1 MHDAAEIRRALAI
14 LATLPGVVEIRA
26 PKARLNGSRPG
37 TAAGYFDNHDAAAQA
52 AAKLSG
58 NAPGVYITLN
68 PVNAAL
74 LARAANR
81 VDPRA
86 ERTTGDAEITA
97 RRWLLLDFDPDRPA
111 GISSNDTEHAAALD
125 RAAATRAWL
134 DSQGWPAP
142 VYADS
147 GNGAHLLYRIDLPND
162 ATNRDLLEAV
172 LKALAARFDDDLVKI
187 DTGVFNASRISKI
200 YGTTARKGDPLP
212 DRPHRIARILEAPET
227 PVPVDSELLRALIPA
242 PAPTAQP
249 FRASRPTVGRSSDF
263 FAQVND
269 RAMSSLAAWVP
280 ALLPAAVPHHDG
292 YRVRS
297 AALGRDLEEDL
308 SIIPTGIVDFG
319 LRDQGDPQD
328 GKRTPIDL
336 VIEHGRE
343 ADAKDAALWLCQQLG
358 LDPTTLGW
366 NAPRASASDRG
377 TDFATRGHARPRTTE
392 YLDNPSHPSSSSQS
406 ITYPFITETQPFIFI
421 TINKLDLRDPKG
433 ELPAESVAAAMLA
446 EELRGKLAFSN
457 EALTWHVFTGTHWH
471 PVGAKPVDDFITAVL
486 YDAAPDGFD
495 LKYLRAIQKLLGSG
509 LLPLC
514 SPADAPGAKIP
525 FKNGILDTATMEL
538 ARVTPD
544 NALTWS
550 LPYDYEPGAACPT
563 ITRWLADAVDG
574 DEQTLE
580 FLKAWLQAVLVGR
593 PDLQKFLHLLGP
605 GGTGKGTFIRLTTK
619 LVGERNRTITD
630 LRNLE
635 TNRFETAGL
644 YQKRLVAI
652 TDSGNYRGGVDVLK
666 ALTGQ
671 DPIRL
676 ERKHQQQSGTFTFGG
691 MVILASNEGLETTDL
706 TSGIERRRLTVEFNN
721 VATAEARAAWDAQG
735 GEEAVLHR
743 EIPGLVNWVLSLSRE
758 EVTARIMR
766 PPPRAVLSNLD
777 ALRFQNPI
785 ADWLLENTEPD
796 QEADPVKV
804 GVKQPLPVGG
814 FFHADDWLYPNYLDW
829 YARTGRKGSAVSL
842 VRFSRL
848 IVDIARM
855 FGVNLNKNRAA
866 NGVFIRGLRLLKK
879 DPITGDLLTL
889 HKNSE
894 TVKGCEGLGSGKWL
908 KMMNVKDVRGC
919 SNLNTSCARAAARSN
934 NRANEDSEE
943 FF

>member
-1 MHDAAEIRRALAI
+1 MYDAPEILRALEI
-14 LATLPGVVEIRA
+14 LAPSGIFEIRA
-26 PKARLNGSRPG
+26 PKAKLSGRVG
-37 TAAGYFDNHDAAAQA
+37 TAGGYFDNHAAAAKA

-58 NAPGVYITLN
+58 NAAGVYITLN
-68 PVNAAL
+68 PVNQAL

-81 VDPRA
+81 IDPRA
-86 ERTTGDAEITA
+86 ERTTGDAEITG
-97 RRWLLLDFDPDRPA
+97 RRWLLLDFDPERPA
-111 GISSNDTEHAAALD
+111 GISSSNPEHTAALE
-125 RAAATRAWL
+125 RATATRTWL

-142 VYADS
+142 VFADS
-147 GNGAHLLYRIDLPND
+147 GNGAHLLYRIDQPND
-162 ATNRDLLEAV
+162 NDARALVEAV
-172 LKALAARFDDDLVKI
+172 LKTLAGRFGDNQVKI

-200 YGTTARKGDPLP
+200 YGTTACKGDPLP
-212 DRPHRIARILEAPET
+212 DRPHRIARILEAPES
-227 PVPVDSELLRALIPA
+227 PLPVDLGLLRALVPVPA
-242 PAPTAQP
+242 PAAQP
-249 FRASRPTVGRSSDF
+249 SRPPGQTSGDF
-263 FAQVND
+263 FAQVNG
-269 RAMSSLAAWVP
+269 RAMSALSAWVP

-292 YRVRS
+292 FRVKS
-297 AALGRDLEEDL
+297 ASLGRNLEEDL
-308 SIIPTGIVDFG
+308 SITPAGIVDFG
-319 LRDQGDPQD
+319 LRDQGDPKE
-328 GKRTPIDL
+328 GRRTPIDL
-336 VIEHGRE
+336 VIEHGHQP
-343 ADAKDAALWLCQQLG
+343 DAKDAAFWICQQLG
-358 LDPTTLGW
+358 LAPDALGW
-366 NAPRASASDRG
+366 NSRGADSDKG
-377 TDFATRGHARPRTTE
+377 TDFATRGHARPRITE
-392 YLDNPSHPSSSSQS
+392 YLDNPSQSSSSSQS
-406 ITYPFITETQPFIFI
+406 ITYPFILENQTFISI
-421 TINKLDLRDPKG
+421 TINRLCIDCDKTAESIAADTLAG
-433 ELPAESVAAAMLA
+433 EL
-446 EELRGKLAFSN
+446 RNKLAFSN

-471 PVGAKPVDDFITAVL
+471 PVGAKPVDDFVTAVL
-486 YDAAPDGFD
+486 YNAAPDGFD

-509 LLPLC
+509 LLPLR
-514 SPADAPGAKIP
+514 SPSVAPGTSIP
-525 FKNGILDTATMEL
+525 FKNGILNTAAMTL
-538 ARVTPD
+538 APVTPD

-563 ITRWLADAVDG
+563 IIRWLADAVDG
-574 DEQTLE
+574 DTPSLE
-580 FLKAWLQAVLVGR
+580 FLQAWLAAVLVGR

-766 PPPRAVLSNLD
+766 PPPRAAMSNLD

-785 ADWLLENTEPD
+785 ADWLFENTEP
-796 QEADPVKV
+796 EPETKTKV
-804 GVKQPLPVGG
+804 GDKQPLPGG
-814 FFHADDWLYPNYLDW
+814 SFLCAADWLYPNYLDW

-848 IVDIARM
+848 IVEIARM
-855 FGVNLNKNRAA
+855 FKVNLHKGRAA
-866 NGVFIRGLRLLKK
+866 DGVFIKGLRLLERN
-879 DPITGDLLTL
+879 PITGDLLTL
-889 HKNSE
+889 HENSE
-894 TVKGCEGLGSGKWL
+894 TVKGCEGLWSGKWL
-908 KMMNVKDVRGC
+908 KMMKVNDVKGC
-919 SNLNTSCARAAARSN
+919 SNLNTSCARPAARSN
-934 NRANEDSEE
+934 NRANEDKEE
-943 FF
+943 VFL